1 MASTSELAS
10 LKRAVKTLV
19 DGVALDLKAR
29 PPLSEADR
37 RLLKREIEACIQSLD
52 ELRTKVSG

>member
-1 MASTSELAS
+1 MSSTAELAS
-10 LKRAVKTLV
+10 LQRAVKTLV
-19 DGVALDLKAR
+19 EGVATDLKAR

-37 RLLKREIEACIQSLD
+37 RLLKREIEGCIQALD